1 MITGQGDYLVTHDGV
16 MAGTSVVDGVFTTGR
31 LADDDDRTRRSS
43 SGRIILEQRKNGKEM
58 VDWQV
63 A

>member
-31 LADDDDRTRRSS
+31 LADDADRTRRSS
-43 SGRIILEQRKNGKEM
+43 
-58 VDWQV
+58 
-63 A
+63 